1 MGFIMIDNQVQG
13 TGVFDDFPTYDEWIV
28 PFELDNPEPNMF
40 VMQDYHFGKLPV
52 WINGNA
58 YFNGAVAFK
67 KEADHFINT
76 DDKVY
81 VNLVEKDGQY
91 TLQTNVYEVLG
102 NYTTSIIDSDVLG
115 EAFEPEERFENPDGS
130 TIIFDRDYFGNHRS
144 LKAVP
149 GPFATA
155 EVATWNL

>member
-1 MGFIMIDNQVQG
+1 M
-13 TGVFDDFPTYDEWIV
+13 
-28 PFELDNPEPNMF
+28 
-40 VMQDYHFGKLPV
+40 
-52 WINGNA
+52 
-58 YFNGAVAFK
+58 AFK

-149 GPFATA
+149 GPLQQQKQQPGIYDKKET
-155 EVATWNL
+155 VLWKRKNI

>member
-1 MGFIMIDNQVQG
+1 MNG
-13 TGVFDDFPTYDEWIV
+13 TGPLIRVSV
-28 PFELDNPEPNMF
+28 P
-40 VMQDYHFGKLPV
+40 VQDSQKP
-52 WINGNA
+52 
-58 YFNGAVAFK
+58 
-67 KEADHFINT
+67 
-76 DDKVY
+76 
-81 VNLVEKDGQY
+81 EKDGQY